1 MVNKK
6 RTKKCAICNNP
17 NVCINYR
24 DSFICEDCLG
34 YITGLEPLHQ
44 HDTEE
49 RYMGF
54 KAIRF
59 GTIIGQR
66 TICQGA

>member
-34 YITGLEPLHQ
+34 YITDLS
-44 HDTEE
+44 
-49 RYMGF
+49 
-54 KAIRF
+54 RF
-59 GTIIGQR
+59 ISTILKNL
-66 TICQGA
+66 TIFNVIWQN

>member
-34 YITGLEPLHQ
+34 YITGLEPLNQ

-49 RYMGF
+49 SND
-54 KAIRF
+54 I
-59 GTIIGQR
+59 
-66 TICQGA
+66 